1 MLAKRTIQYPGF
13 GNCLE
18 IANDFVR
25 VVVTLDFGP
34 RVIRYS
40 FTNGENIL
48 YEDTD
53 RVFFSSGK
61 AFDERYGEGS
71 VWYVYGGHRIWTA
84 PEKYPQTYYPDNDPV
99 DYQLTASGAVFT
111 APVQRVN
118 QYGYTLEVSLREDS
132 SEVQLR
138 YRVTNYGQDPVT
150 LAPWAI
156 TALSQGGTEIVPQ
169 PDCDTFTAPN
179 RQIALWPS
187 ARMTDRRL
195 TWLDRYM
202 ILRQDREA
210 KRNFKF
216 GINSQHGF
224 AMYFNRGDLF
234 VKRFPVIVDG
244 YYPDGG
250 MSFETFTNGLFLE
263 MESLGELKTLMP
275 GESTCHTETWTLFKA
290 ELPELTDE
298 MLDSVTAKYIP

>member
-1 MLAKRTIQYPGF
+1 MIVKRNIQYPGF

-18 IANDFVR
+18 IANDYVR

-34 RVIRYS
+34 RIIRYS
-40 FTNGENIL
+40 FADGENIF
-48 YEDTD
+48 YEDPSKS
-53 RVFFSSGK
+53 FSSKGK
-61 AFDERYGEGS
+61 PFDERYGEGS
-71 VWYVYGGHRIWTA
+71 VWYIYGGHRLWMA

-99 DYQLTASGAVFT
+99 NFQLIPSGAVFT
-111 APVQRVN
+111 APVQRAN
-118 QYGYTLEVSLREDS
+118 QYGYTLEVSLCEDS
-132 SEVQLR
+132 SEVRLTHQ
-138 YRVTNYGQDPVT
+138 VTNYGESPVT

-156 TALSQGGTEIVPQ
+156 TVLSPGGTEVVPQ

-202 ILRQDREA
+202 ILRQDRDV
-210 KRNFKF
+210 KRSFKF

-224 AMYFNRGDLF
+224 AMYFNHGDLF
-234 VKRFPVIVDG
+234 VKRFEVLPQG
-244 YYPDGG
+244 QYPDGG

-263 MESLGELKTLMP
+263 MESLGELKALMP
-275 GESTCHTETWTLFKA
+275 GESTSHTESWTLFKA
-290 ELPELTDE
+290 EPPELTDE
-298 MLDSVTAKYIP
+298 MLDSVAAKYIP